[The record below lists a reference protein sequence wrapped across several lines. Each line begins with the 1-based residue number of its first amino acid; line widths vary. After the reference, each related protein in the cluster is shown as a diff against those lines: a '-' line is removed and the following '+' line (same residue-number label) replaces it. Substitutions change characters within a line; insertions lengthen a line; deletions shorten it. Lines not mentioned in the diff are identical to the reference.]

1 MLMLCSGIQEHMF
14 WYQGNI
20 ICLIK
25 YMYILAVSPDE
36 YKIRNDFKI
45 IKGRVEKEVHVFP
58 SIIFEE
64 EIRNLQKAPFSVSL
78 KAIAEHVKP
87 YKCYKSTFEAIRK
100 LNKPK
105 IPTDFD
111 NFEFINEY
119 AKFVFDSLNDEKYVK
134 GLKGSINKIE
144 QAVSPGIKSRVEVYS
159 LNMQQQ
165 SGFDDCGLFAIA
177 CAFELANS
185 INPANIKFDQSKMRN
200 HLAEC
205 INKNIIKRFPQC
217 DRKSK
222 IKYLLHRMN
231 RN

>member
-1 MLMLCSGIQEHMF
+1 MF
-14 WYQGNI
+14 
-20 ICLIK
+20 
-25 YMYILAVSPDE
+25 
-36 YKIRNDFKI
+36 
-45 IKGRVEKEVHVFP
+45 H
-58 SIIFEE
+58 
-64 EIRNLQKAPFSVSL
+64 
-78 KAIAEHVKP
+78 
-87 YKCYKSTFEAIRK
+87 
-100 LNKPK
+100 
-105 IPTDFD
+105 
-111 NFEFINEY
+111 NEG
-119 AKFVFDSLNDEKYVK
+119 KWLVFDSLNDEKYVK

-144 QAVSPGIKSRVEVYS
+144 QAVNPGIKSRVDVYS

-177 CAFELANS
+177 CAFELAIS

-205 INKNIIKRFPQC
+205 INENIIKRFPQC